1 MIKSNVS
8 AQQGLVLNTS
18 FTYAWMKRF
27 PARAPWTAPACRY
40 AALLNNLAAECILVE
55 DTAKFIPVIALQYHW
70 HYGRDGFATVNPR
83 TPYKEKENRYWNQA
97 RGHLPASGGP
107 ATPSSR
113 WFCRVPNSDNQ
124 VFFSFPSSLA
134 LVRDFPCPL
143 SSGVSADSLLDVYLH
158 RPQVM
163 EGHLGHSWCTPEQ
176 ALTICLWRLVHRKSL
191 WRAQLKKALSQKESL
206 HSFQQA
212 LNQTLRKGKK
222 HPHPPYEPCALTV
235 ACVHR
240 CSPAISVHKQQHC
253 LKSVTLIYIGDR
265 IPVLFTT
272 EFLFPETITLL
283 VEKVDLSTSCLKLFV
298 YQKWV
303 LHNLCQCLNKEQS
316 WS

>member
-1 MIKSNVS
+1 MFA

-97 RGHLPASGGP
+97 RGQLPASGGP

-158 RPQVM
+158 GPQVM

-176 ALTICLWRLVHRKSL
+176 ALTIYLPV
-191 WRAQLKKALSQKESL
+191 ET
-206 HSFQQA
+206 HS
-212 LNQTLRKGKK
+212 
-222 HPHPPYEPCALTV
+222 
-235 ACVHR
+235 
-240 CSPAISVHKQQHC
+240 
-253 LKSVTLIYIGDR
+253 
-265 IPVLFTT
+265 
-272 EFLFPETITLL
+272 
-283 VEKVDLSTSCLKLFV
+283 
-298 YQKWV
+298 
-303 LHNLCQCLNKEQS
+303 
-316 WS
+316 